1 VPIRLKNGPAIFVY
15 YFLGDGMFT
24 TLESI
29 FSRPKPFSVYTTKDL
44 WTDAHTSERML
55 EFHLD
60 GITDLS
66 SRNYRFIEKSTGWIV
81 SRFFTKAETAV
92 IDFGC
97 GPGLYT
103 SRFASRNAKVTG
115 VDFSERSIHYAR
127 GKAAEDNLAID
138 YICRDYLEYQTDER
152 FDLITMIFCD
162 FCALGKAQRK
172 IMLQKFASILN
183 PGGRILLDVCSLAG
197 FETREENS
205 VCSRN
210 LLDGFWSK
218 DVYFGFQN
226 SFIYPDEKVVLDKY
240 TIIESGR
247 TRTVYNWLQYF
258 SRESLEEEFNHS
270 GLSIQAFYG
279 DVAGS
284 PYSPDLHEF
293 AVEATL
299 K

>member
-1 VPIRLKNGPAIFVY
+1 
-15 YFLGDGMFT
+15 MFT

-29 FSRPKPFSVYTTKDL
+29 TSRPEPFSVCTTEGL
-44 WTDAHTSERML
+44 WTDEHTSKRML
-55 EFHLD
+55 ENHLD

-66 SRNYRFIEKSTGWIV
+66 SRNFQFIEKSTNWII
-81 SRFFTKAETAV
+81 SRFFTKEKTSV

-103 SRFASRNAKVTG
+103 SRFARQNARITG
-115 VDFSERSIHYAR
+115 VDFSKRSIEYAR
-127 GKAAEDNLAID
+127 GIAAKENLAIE
-138 YICRDYLEYQTDER
+138 YVCENYLEFQTNEH

-162 FCALGKAQRK
+162 FCALGPAQRRV
-172 IMLQKFASILN
+172 MLDKFTSMLK
-183 PGGRILLDVCSLAG
+183 PGGKVLLDVCSIAG
-197 FETREENS
+197 FDARVETS
-205 VCSRN
+205 TFGLN

-218 DVYFGFQN
+218 DDYFGFQN
-226 SFIYPDEKVVLDKY
+226 TFKYPDEKVTLDKY

-247 TRTVYNWLQYF
+247 SRTVYNWLQYF
-258 SRESLEEEFNHS
+258 NRESLEKEFGRS

-284 PYSPDLHEF
+284 PFSPVLHEF
-293 AVEATL
+293 AVEAIL